1 MTKVFLKDMLDRKT
15 IRNYLLTCVL
25 FFIGVSYL
33 MDKQPGFL
41 SVSININ
48 FLYFIFLALL
58 STTYFF
64 VKSFSNSDN
73 ILLYY
78 ALPFSREKIN
88 FGFLSALIVD
98 TIIRK
103 MSIIF
108 IFLFLMKSNV
118 YNYCF
123 IFIIGLIV
131 CNMALVCNSTNILK
145 SEKTIF
151 VIVSL
156 LIIASLY
163 FLDKNFGLELISI
176 AILLIEAIIY
186 CVISYFVLFKK
197 IIVNSNDS
205 NVIGNAN
212 ISNYFLKFIFAEKIY
227 WVNTLAILSMMILV
241 SLLMPK
247 PINIPLALA
256 VATINSPLLTIFST
270 EKGLK
275 YYAKMLPSKFVSLS
289 SEYLKV
295 LSIYFAFANLL
306 VLAVNY
312 KDFSIK
318 LVTLIIIV
326 CLIDII
332 GSFILENKFNIQNQ
346 KTNMAIWKHPRKYI
360 LSIIVFIV
368 CFIGF
373 VII

>member
-41 SVSININ
+41 SLSININ

-88 FGFLSALIVD
+88 IGFLSALIID

-103 MSIIF
+103 MLIIF
-108 IFLFLMKSNV
+108 IFLFLMKSSV

-123 IFIIGLIV
+123 ISIIGLIV
-131 CNMALVCNSTNILK
+131 CNMALVYNSTNILK

-156 LIIASLY
+156 LIIASIY

-295 LSIYFAFANLL
+295 LSIYFAIANLL

-312 KDFSIK
+312 KDLSIK
-318 LVTLIIIV
+318 LVTLIIIT

-346 KTNMAIWKHPRKYI
+346 KTNMDIWKHPRKYI

-368 CFIGF
+368 SFIGF

>member
-15 IRNYLLTCVL
+15 IINYLLTCVL

-88 FGFLSALIVD
+88 IGFLSALIVD

-103 MSIIF
+103 MLIIF
-108 IFLFLMKSNV
+108 TFLFLMKSNV

-123 IFIIGLIV
+123 IFIISLIV

-151 VIVSL
+151 AIVSL
-156 LIIASLY
+156 LIIASIY

-176 AILLIEAIIY
+176 AIFLIEAIIY
-186 CVISYFVLFKK
+186 CLISYFVLFKK

-295 LSIYFAFANLL
+295 LSIYFAIANLL

-312 KDFSIK
+312 KDLSIK
-318 LVTLIIIV
+318 LVTLIIIA

-346 KTNMAIWKHPRKYI
+346 KTNMDIWKHPRKYI

-368 CFIGF
+368 SFIGF

>member
-1 MTKVFLKDMLDRKT
+1 MLDRKT

-78 ALPFSREKIN
+78 ALPFSRQKIN
-88 FGFLSALIVD
+88 IGFLSALIID

-156 LIIASLY
+156 LIIASIY

-186 CVISYFVLFKK
+186 CLISYFVLFKK

-275 YYAKMLPSKFVSLS
+275 YYAKMLPSKFVNLS

-295 LSIYFAFANLL
+295 LSIYFAIANLL

-312 KDFSIK
+312 KDLSIK
-318 LVTLIIIV
+318 LVTLIIIA

-346 KTNMAIWKHPRKYI
+346 KTNMDIWKHPRKYI

-368 CFIGF
+368 SFIGF